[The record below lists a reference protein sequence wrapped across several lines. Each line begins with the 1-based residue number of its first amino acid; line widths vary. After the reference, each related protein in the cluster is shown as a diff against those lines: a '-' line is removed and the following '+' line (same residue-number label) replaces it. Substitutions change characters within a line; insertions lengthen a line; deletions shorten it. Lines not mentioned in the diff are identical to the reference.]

1 MSGNGNIV
9 NFPSVATVAPIA
21 NVSKCM
27 AALRRAMG
35 RASHLPGLVTFYG
48 PSGWGKSTAASY
60 AANKHRAYYVE
71 AKSSWTR
78 KALLLA
84 VCKEM
89 GIAPAKT
96 VYELTEQVSEQLV
109 LSGRPLIVDEM
120 DHIVERNAVEV
131 IRDLYEGSN
140 AAILLIGEE
149 RLPSKL
155 KTWERFHG
163 RMLEWVPAEP
173 ASLEDAEYLAGLY
186 CQDVT
191 IQADLIAHIQAL
203 SHGSARRIC
212 VNIDLV
218 RAEALAQG
226 WSEVGLDL
234 WANRNLYTGD
244 APARRV

>member
-1 MSGNGNIV
+1 MSGNSNNV
-9 NFPSVATVAPIA
+9 NPPGAATTAPLV
-21 NVSKCM
+21 NVSRCVG
-27 AALRRAMG
+27 ALREAME
-35 RASHLPGLVTFYG
+35 RKSHLPGMVTFYG
-48 PSGWGKSTAASY
+48 PSGWGKSTAAAY
-60 AANKHRAYYVE
+60 AANKHRAYYIE

-89 GIAPAKT
+89 GLAPART

-120 DHIVERNAVEV
+120 DHLVEKNAVEV

-155 KTWERFHG
+155 KAWERFHG
-163 RMLEWVPAEP
+163 RVLEWVPAQP
-173 ASLEDAEYLAGLY
+173 ASLEDAEHLMALYVQEITLSPDLLAYL
-186 CQDVT
+186 
-191 IQADLIAHIQAL
+191 HKE
-203 SHGSARRIC
+203 SNGSVRRIC
-212 VNIDLV
+212 VNLDKVQREAIKEGWTQVD
-218 RAEALAQG
+218 RA
-226 WSEVGLDL
+226 L
-234 WANRNLYTGD
+234 WGDRKLYTGD